1 MCQPWLA
8 ASRLAARAPV
18 LISFI
23 DISRIASAR
32 PDHKPND
39 VSDSL
44 KHILP
49 KTQHIESL
57 GKPRLQYLLGSS
69 YWDRNFCQNFRRS
82 ILASCSRRGNGLVR
96 LSPPMV

>member
-8 ASRLAARAPV
+8 ASRLAARASV

-32 PDHKPND
+32 PDHKAND
-39 VSDSL
+39 ASDSL
-44 KHILP
+44 KHIFP

-57 GKPRLQYLLGSS
+57 GKPRLQYLPST
-69 YWDRNFCQNFRRS
+69 WQ
-82 ILASCSRRGNGLVR
+82 
-96 LSPPMV
+96 